1 MVNSTKEFIE
11 MIKKE
16 RVPSSYKMISFDV
29 SSLFTI
35 VPLDFTIDLTLKRTY
50 ETKISRKDMKN
61 LLSLCTK
68 NVHFTFGNNIYQQ
81 KHGVAMEFPIG
92 AVLAGIFMVD
102 LERTLMPELEKFMKS
117 LKRYVN
123 DTIICIK
130 PDFIKPNVIDI
141 LNRFHQNIKFTYEVE
156 YNRKISF
163 LVVLLMRCNGKLE
176 TTVLRKETNNDIYL
190 HWRSFASMT

>member
-1 MVNSTKEFIE
+1 MVNSAKEFIE
-11 MIKKE
+11 IIKKE

-123 DTIICIK
+123 DSIICIK

-141 LNRFHQNIKFTYEVE
+141 LNRFHQ
-156 YNRKISF
+156 ISNSH
-163 LVVLLMRCNGKLE
+163 MK
-176 TTVLRKETNNDIYL
+176 
-190 HWRSFASMT
+190 

>member
-1 MVNSTKEFIE
+1 
-11 MIKKE
+11 
-16 RVPSSYKMISFDV
+16 
-29 SSLFTI
+29 
-35 VPLDFTIDLTLKRTY
+35 
-50 ETKISRKDMKN
+50 
-61 LLSLCTK
+61 
-68 NVHFTFGNNIYQQ
+68 
-81 KHGVAMEFPIG
+81 
-92 AVLAGIFMVD
+92 MVD

-176 TTVLRKETNNDIYL
+176 TTVFRKETNNDIYS
-190 HWRSFASMT
+190 HWRSFASMA